1 MEVEVEIEGGGE
13 DFGRKSYEKLCS
25 DILRDM
31 GVRTSLEK
39 THMYCNPREHVF
51 IISVKIG
58 DVPKPVRVV
67 DMVDFGKDKMRIRD
81 EKLAPRLLSLL
92 WAKYGDKIWQISRLD
107 IGYDLSM
114 DEVERMKELVVYD
127 FKEDLTARILD
138 GLDRILPEGAR
149 VRLPIRTSENL
160 VTVVASENPI
170 GEEWRKKAVEIA
182 SRLEK

>member
-1 MEVEVEIEGGGE
+1 
-13 DFGRKSYEKLCS
+13 
-25 DILRDM
+25 
-31 GVRTSLEK
+31 
-39 THMYCNPREHVF
+39 
-51 IISVKIG
+51 
-58 DVPKPVRVV
+58 
-67 DMVDFGKDKMRIRD
+67 VDFGKDKMRIRD

-160 VTVVASENPI
+160 VTIVASENPI